1 MAELIWTEESERWL
15 KDIFDYIALD
25 NPDAAAAV
33 VDGIYDRAQMLLE
46 FPESGYKYEGS
57 TEDVR
62 ILLYGHYRIAY
73 KVAID
78 DIIVLGVFHGAL
90 AIDRYLI

>member
-1 MAELIWTEESERWL
+1 VAVLVWTEESERWL
-15 KDIFDYIALD
+15 KDIFDYIAQD
-25 NPDAAAAV
+25 NPDAAASV
-33 VDGIYDRAQMLLE
+33 VAGIYERAQTLLK

-57 TEDVR
+57 SEHVR

-73 KVAID
+73 TVAGD
-78 DIIVLGVFHGAL
+78 EIIVLGVFHGAL